1 MKTRTKWSLGV
12 GLLALVGTAG
22 YRERRAVADGVAA
35 ETPMIYAGLLE
46 EAGAPVTGDRVVRIV
61 LWDHATETTSPH
73 RKCETLPDT
82 KVAFA
87 AGRFQV
93 PLDNSCSAAVHANPD
108 LWIELF
114 IEAESMGRSKL
125 GAVPYALEAG
135 RATAASGP
143 LRVEL
148 DALGTR
154 DVVTSP
160 TTNKQIRIDGSYCGV
175 TSPQTG
181 NLGGYPSAKAL
192 CETQCARPTA
202 HVCTTP
208 EILRGFSLGDVIPD
222 GRVNGGESAGFGTGN
237 VLNDCTGWT
246 TTAGLSVTVAHSSA
260 GAPSFTGAGCATSV
274 GLLCCD

>member
-1 MKTRTKWSLGV
+1 MNKKTQWSLGV
-12 GLLALVGTAG
+12 GLLALAGAAG

-46 EAGAPVTGDRVVRIV
+46 EAGAPVTGDRMVRIV
-61 LWDHATETTSPH
+61 LWDHATEITSPH

-93 PLDNSCSAAVHANPD
+93 PLDNACTNAVHANPN
-108 LWIELF
+108 LWIEIF

-135 RATAASGP
+135 RATAAAGP

-148 DALGTR
+148 DALSTR
-154 DVVTSP
+154 DVVTNP
-160 TTNKQIRIDGSYCGV
+160 TTNRQIRIDGSYCGV
-175 TSPQTG
+175 TAPQTG

-192 CETQCARPTA
+192 CETQCGQPTA
-202 HVCTTP
+202 HVCTTN
-208 EILRGFSLGDVIPD
+208 ELLRGLSLGDVVPN
-222 GRVNGGESAGFGTGN
+222 GRVNGGESAGYGTGN

-246 TTAGLSVTVAHSSA
+246 TITGTSASVEHSSL
-260 GAPSFTGAGCATSV
+260 GAPFFSVAACSTSAGF
-274 GLLCCD
+274 LCCD